1 MVILEFI
8 SLALV
13 IVLIA
18 VLFLLRTRSQALRQQ
33 QQFLAQLCPQLEK
46 QKTDRSP
53 LNIADVPQE
62 YASLYHSL
70 NEMLAALPAGMGK
83 DKLTGLNNRVG
94 LKRALASLMPITQG
108 TLVLIDIYRFRYVND
123 LFGFVFGDILLKQ
136 FAERLTGLS
145 LKPKLIARLNGDE
158 FFLYYEQSLS
168 QESLLHLR
176 GRLQVPFKIKDTPV
190 SVRLQIGCLQLA
202 QHHADVSNM
211 LRRLDLAL
219 KKARSTR
226 IEIACYSENDDIRQ
240 LRELKIIDSLP
251 NGLQR
256 NHLYMVYQPKQD
268 VASGGCT
275 QVEALIR
282 WEHEELGLVS
292 PGEFIPLAECA
303 GMIDLVSHWALEQVL
318 QQQVKWRLAGISVC
332 VALNLSTRDLDSET
346 LPHEIDARL
355 KHYQLPPECLMI
367 EITESTLMADLNK
380 AVDTLAQIR
389 SLGVKLA
396 IDDFGTGHSSLAYLK
411 HLPAN
416 EVKIDKA
423 FLEDLKPNEPS
434 EYILEASINI
444 AKKLGYEVT
453 VEGVET
459 QEVLNFLVKMGVDR
473 IQGICYAKPMR
484 AVELE
489 MHWHRLRPAPKML
502 CVNMGSHS

>member
-1 MVILEFI
+1 MVVLGGIGIVLI
-8 SLALV
+8 

-18 VLFLLRTRSQALRQQ
+18 VLYLLQTRYKTLRQQ
-33 QQFLAQLCPQLEK
+33 RQFLAQLCPQLEQ
-46 QKTDRSP
+46 QKSDRRP
-53 LNIADVPQE
+53 LNIPIVPQE
-62 YASLYHSL
+62 FAPLYHSL

-136 FAERLTGLS
+136 FADRLTSLS

-168 QESLLHLR
+168 QEQLLHLR
-176 GRLQVPFKIKDTPV
+176 GRLQVPFKINDTPV
-190 SVRLQIGCLQLA
+190 SVRLQIGCVQLA
-202 QHHADVSNM
+202 KHHTDVSNM

-219 KKARSTR
+219 KKARTTR
-226 IEIACYSENDDIRQ
+226 IAIACYSENDDIRQ

-251 NGLQR
+251 SSLQR
-256 NHLYMVYQPKQD
+256 NLLYMVYQPKLD
-268 VASGGCT
+268 VQTGVCT
-275 QVEALIR
+275 QVEALVR
-282 WEHEELGLVS
+282 WEHEELGLIS

-318 QQQVKWRLAGISVC
+318 QQQVKWRAAGMYVC
-332 VALNLSTRDLDSET
+332 VALNLSTRDLDSDT
-346 LPHEIDARL
+346 LPQDIAARL
-355 KHYQLPPECLMI
+355 EHYKLPPECLMI

-380 AVDTLAQIR
+380 TVDTLAQIR
-389 SLGVKLA
+389 QLGIKLA

-423 FLEDLKPNEPS
+423 FLADLEPNQPS

-459 QEVLNFLVKMGVDR
+459 QDILSLLIKMGVDR
-473 IQGICYAKPMR
+473 IQGLCFAKPMR

-489 MHWHRLRPAPKML
+489 MHWNRFGPKQAVLRA
-502 CVNMGSHS
+502 NGSHS

>member
-1 MVILEFI
+1 MVVLGGIG
-8 SLALV
+8 LV
-13 IVLIA
+13 LIIVLIA
-18 VLFLLRTRSQALRQQ
+18 VLYLLQARYKTLRQQ
-33 QQFLAQLCPQLEK
+33 RQFLAQLCPQLEQ
-46 QKTDRSP
+46 QKTERRP
-53 LNIADVPQE
+53 LNIPIVPQE
-62 YASLYHSL
+62 FAPLYHSL
-70 NEMLAALPAGMGK
+70 NEMLAALPAGLGK

-108 TLVLIDIYRFRYVND
+108 TMVLIDIYRFRYVND

-136 FAERLTGLS
+136 FADRLTSLS

-168 QESLLHLR
+168 QEQLLHLR
-176 GRLQVPFKIKDTPV
+176 GRLQVPFKINDTPV
-190 SVRLQIGCLQLA
+190 SVRLQIGCVQLA
-202 QHHADVSNM
+202 KHHADVSNM
-211 LRRLDLAL
+211 LRRLDLTL
-219 KKARSTR
+219 KKARTTR
-226 IEIACYSENDDIRQ
+226 IAIACYSENDDIRQ

-251 NGLQR
+251 SSLQR
-256 NHLYMVYQPKQD
+256 NELYMVYQPKLD
-268 VASGGCT
+268 VKTGVCT

-282 WEHEELGLVS
+282 WEHEELGLIS
-292 PGEFIPLAECA
+292 PSEFIPLAEYA

-318 QQQVKWRLAGISVC
+318 QQQVKWRAAGMYVC
-332 VALNLSTRDLDSET
+332 VAINLSTRDLDSDT
-346 LPHEIDARL
+346 LPQDIAARL
-355 KHYQLPPECLMI
+355 EHYKLPPECLMI

-389 SLGVKLA
+389 QLGIKLA

-423 FLEDLKPNEPS
+423 FLADLEPNQPS

-459 QEVLNFLVKMGVDR
+459 QDILSLLVKMSVDR
-473 IQGICYAKPMR
+473 IQGLCYAKPMR

-489 MHWHRLRPAPKML
+489 MHWKKFSPKQAIF
-502 CVNMGSHS
+502 CVNGSHS

>member
-1 MVILEFI
+1 MVI
-8 SLALV
+8 SLITLWYALR
-13 IVLIA
+13 A
-18 VLFLLRTRSQALRQQ
+18 RSQALRQQ
-33 QQFLAQLCPQLEK
+33 QQFLAQLCPQLDR
-46 QKTDRSP
+46 QKIERSP
-53 LNIADVPQE
+53 LNIPVVPQE
-62 YASLYHSL
+62 FAPLFHSL
-70 NEMLAALPAGMGK
+70 NLMLSALPAGMGQ

-94 LKRALASLMPITQG
+94 LKRVLTSLMPITQG
-108 TLVLIDIYRFRYVND
+108 TFVLIDICRFRYVND

-136 FAERLTGLS
+136 FAERLTSLS
-145 LKPKLIARLNGDE
+145 LKPKQIARLNGDE

-168 QESLLHLR
+168 QEQLLHLR
-176 GRLQVPFKIKDTPV
+176 VRLQVPFNIKDTPV
-190 SVRLQIGCLQLA
+190 SVRLQMGCLQLA
-202 QHHADVSNM
+202 LHHADVSNM

-219 KKARSTR
+219 KKARTTH
-226 IEIACYSENDDIRQ
+226 IAYYSQNDDIRQ

-251 NGLQR
+251 KGLQR
-256 NHLYMVYQPKQD
+256 NHLYMVYQPKLD
-268 VASGGCT
+268 VISGGCT

-282 WEHEELGLVS
+282 WEHEELGFIS

-303 GMIDLVSHWALEQVL
+303 GMIDLVSKWALEQVL
-318 QQQVKWRLAGISVC
+318 QQQIKWRLAGIYVC

-346 LPHEIDARL
+346 LPYEIDARL
-355 KHYQLPPECLMI
+355 THYQLPPECLMI

-380 AVDTLAQIR
+380 AVDTLAHLR
-389 SLGVKLA
+389 RLGVKLA

-423 FLEDLKPNEPS
+423 FLLDLKPNEPS
-434 EYILEASINI
+434 EYILEASIHI

-459 QEVLNFLVKMGVDR
+459 QGVLDLLLQMGVDR

-484 AVELE
+484 AAELE
-489 MHWHRLRPAPKML
+489 MHWHQLHHAEKML
-502 CVNMGSHS
+502 YANNGLHS